1 MSKTLIILCFIF
13 AFWLYCKIVDSNAE
27 NKKNG
32 LTDGDLKNGE
42 FIDGNKS
49 NKSYAS
55 ASGTYDNKVT
65 ITTNKPSVN
74 FSNIYLPNMNTEKK

>member
-1 MSKTLIILCFIF
+1 MSKSLIILCFIF

-27 NKKNG
+27 NKKND

-42 FIDGNKS
+42 FIDGNGS

-55 ASGTYDNKVT
+55 ANGTYENKVT

-74 FSNIYLPNMNTEKK
+74 SPNIYLPNMNTEKK